1 MTSLLLIISFLL
13 HTIILIGL
21 FQLLK
26 QIQSLKHSKDKETE
40 TMMLAFIDEIKTEN
54 QRLQQQLNQHQGK
67 TSDDPLLYEQK
78 EATSERPD
86 LHDESK
92 VLDERNSQLTDRL
105 QDQQEEMKLS
115 LEGRVLQLNQK
126 GYSIEEIAEI
136 LTCGKTEVE
145 LILNLQQQLK
155 QNT

>member
-13 HTIILIGL
+13 HTIILISL

-40 TMMLAFIDEIKTEN
+40 TMMAAFIDEIKTEN
-54 QRLQQQLNQHQGK
+54 QRLQQQLNKQQRK
-67 TSDDPLLYEQK
+67 TTDDPLLNKQK
-78 EATSERPD
+78 EATSERLD
-86 LHDESK
+86 VSDDSK
-92 VLDERNSQLTDRL
+92 GLDERSQLPDRP

-126 GYSIEEIAEI
+126 GHSIDEIAEI

>member
-54 QRLQQQLNQHQGK
+54 QRLQQQLNKHQRK

-136 LTCGKTEVE
+136 LTCSKT
-145 LILNLQQQLK
+145 
-155 QNT
+155 